1 MSASVETAPIGAPT
15 VSTLL
20 RRCWQRHA
28 AKHAARAA
36 GTSPD
41 TARAWV
47 AGLKS
52 PSADVLLRM
61 ARHNDLLRAE
71 LVRLLTN
78 EDEHEVDQ
86 GVLPVAR
93 GTADAARHHAG
104 EAREV
109 VAPHGRP
116 DVTA

>member
-1 MSASVETAPIGAPT
+1 MSASIETAPIGAPT

-71 LVRLLTN
+71 LVRLLTH
-78 EDEHEVDQ
+78 EDTHEGMAQRAGADGGAAGAAPGHLVD
-86 GVLPVAR
+86 GRGPVA
-93 GTADAARHHAG
+93 GGA
-104 EAREV
+104 
-109 VAPHGRP
+109 
-116 DVTA
+116 